1 MPHYKLDL
9 KLFINKVTNGEPSPI
24 KYELHET
31 NPNMYTFECTTPLS
45 DPVYFTE
52 EKSIVTAI
60 DTYHRRHIKYF
71 RIMCAQFAFNL
82 KILLNLQK
90 NINFGDFFS
99 VNSFGGKSLL
109 YNLVGVMRRK
119 YNDNGDKN
127 PLNPSDPS
135 VFVGITPSDYCSEVF
150 NCGRNSKFPLQPYI
164 TNLSVYRKDSSGFI
178 PKYNYAFE
186 LQLAYDTKNNI
197 FRYLKINPDGSTA
210 FLNDSDFSEEYYVN
224 EKINYDKVHSINT
237 FINIIVSSLFMESV
251 NYFLTRFR
259 SDSKSKLAV
268 RTNYFQYYTTDQQK
282 KIQLLITACG
292 TFKNKKKV
300 GDYYTFLDNPD
311 VSYIFLANLFAILV
325 NESGLNPRNLDPRVS
340 SLNESPKTV
349 AHCKVSFSTKLNVLT
364 YTKSY
369 MEKAYRDH
377 NIQSDDNISET
388 SSASSETSSMSDS
401 DALSMSEFSD
411 ASSVSS
417 FSSSSSGLSTFD
429 LSRFTSVMDS
439 ARSILGFAYSF
450 VRGNPEE
457 ASASAAVS
465 EEDIAFK
472 NFIAS
477 ALLNPNYT
485 LKH

>member
-1 MPHYKLDL
+1 
-9 KLFINKVTNGEPSPI
+9 
-24 KYELHET
+24 
-31 NPNMYTFECTTPLS
+31 
-45 DPVYFTE
+45 
-52 EKSIVTAI
+52 
-60 DTYHRRHIKYF
+60 
-71 RIMCAQFAFNL
+71 MCVQFAFNL

-90 NINFGDFFS
+90 NIKFGDCFG

-109 YNLVGVMRRK
+109 CHLVGLMRRK

-127 PLNPSDPS
+127 PLNPSGPS
-135 VFVGITPSDYCSEVF
+135 VFVGITPSDYCAEVF
-150 NCGRNSKFPLQPYI
+150 NCGRNDKFPLQPYI

-178 PKYNYAFE
+178 PKYNYAFG

-197 FRYLKINPDGSTA
+197 FCYLKINPDGSTA

-224 EKINYDKVHSINT
+224 GKINYDMVHSINT

-251 NYFLTRFR
+251 NWFLR
-259 SDSKSKLAV
+259 SFKLNPKSKSKLAV

-282 KIQLLITACG
+282 KIQLLITTCG
-292 TFKNKKKV
+292 TFKNKKNV

-340 SLNESPKTV
+340 SLNESPQIV
-349 AHCKVSFSTKLNVLT
+349 ALCKVSFSTKPNVLT

-377 NIQSDDNISET
+377 NIHPDDNIPET
-388 SSASSETSSMSDS
+388 SSMSASSGASSMSDS

-411 ASSVSS
+411 ASSVFS
-417 FSSSSSGLSTFD
+417 FSSSSSLSSALSMFD

-439 ARSILGFAYSF
+439 ARSILGIAYSF

-457 ASASAAVS
+457 ASAASASAAVS